1 MQLREKLILEEP
13 EDEILPPAL
22 PDEPIVV
29 STKPDGEVETAL
41 SDVEEPVEKVDDEIE
56 RNAYASLLMN
66 EISATYESID
76 RLNSI
81 IATVTDKYGE
91 DVVSQLNSLVDGRTL
106 EIGALHTI
114 LSEIDPK
121 TGELI
126 YDGMQNSEAFLPPEE
141 PSEEGSEVEFASA
154 KYDDEIVEED
164 LNDKCR
170 IVKTNRWY
178 DPEGLDIDDD
188 RVEVV
193 FEGTRKECD
202 DKLVELYKELKAE
215 FADRKDIDV
224 SLMPERKR
232 NPETGEIS
240 SLGKDYIE
248 VYYLSAIAKEYYRI
262 VCGVDEKVTRADKRI
277 AKELNKH
284 LSESNEVFGLFAY
297 EIDPN
302 TGRKIADYNDGEYIE
317 LSYDRKHLN
326 ERAKLF
332 ADSWN
337 ANKQGKI
344 YKFTVKS
351 LGIR

>member
-13 EDEILPPAL
+13 EDEVLPPAL

-29 STKPDGEVETAL
+29 STKPECEVETTL

-81 IATVTDKYGE
+81 IATVTDKFGE

-114 LSEIDPK
+114 LATIDPK
-121 TGELI
+121 TGDLI
-126 YDGMQNSEAFLPPEE
+126 YDGMQGAEKPEE
-141 PSEEGSEVEFASA
+141 EPEVEFASA
-154 KYDDEIVEED
+154 KYDDEI
-164 LNDKCR
+164 
-170 IVKTNRWY
+170 
-178 DPEGLDIDDD
+178 
-188 RVEVV
+188 
-193 FEGTRKECD
+193 
-202 DKLVELYKELKAE
+202 
-215 FADRKDIDV
+215 
-224 SLMPERKR
+224 
-232 NPETGEIS
+232 
-240 SLGKDYIE
+240 
-248 VYYLSAIAKEYYRI
+248 
-262 VCGVDEKVTRADKRI
+262 VDEKVTRADKRI

-284 LSESNEVFGLFAY
+284 LSEGSEVFGLFAY

-317 LSYDRKHLN
+317 LSYDRKHLL

-337 ANKQGKI
+337 ANRQGKV
-344 YKFTVKS
+344 YKFIVKS